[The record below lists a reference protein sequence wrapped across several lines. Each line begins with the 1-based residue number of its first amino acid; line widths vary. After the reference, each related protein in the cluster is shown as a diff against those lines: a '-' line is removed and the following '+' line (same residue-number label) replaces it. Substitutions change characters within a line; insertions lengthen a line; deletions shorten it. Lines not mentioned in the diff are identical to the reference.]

1 MHFCLQQKDL
11 PAGSIKIEIN
21 RKIKAKSR
29 DLGQNHLLTNF
40 VKTNFPKLISLILA
54 FLLAYIKTN
63 FAITQSKCLDL
74 GN

>member
-21 RKIKAKSR
+21 RKIKGKSR

-40 VKTNFPKLISLILA
+40 VKTNFPKLIYLI
-54 FLLAYIKTN
+54 
-63 FAITQSKCLDL
+63 
-74 GN
+74 